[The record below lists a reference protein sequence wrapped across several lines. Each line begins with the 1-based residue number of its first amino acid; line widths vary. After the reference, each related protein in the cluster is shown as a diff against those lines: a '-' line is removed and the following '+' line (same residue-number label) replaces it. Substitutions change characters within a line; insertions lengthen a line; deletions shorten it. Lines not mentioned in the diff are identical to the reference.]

1 MKIGKILSKFKY
13 LIAVGIFVLV
23 TGFVGENCIV
33 RRVERKQDIAELE
46 RKIQEQRDLFAA
58 DQARLDELKNNRY
71 ALRRVAREKYFMR
84 EYNEDVY
91 IIEDEDVT
99 DLNLSEEE

>member
-1 MKIGKILSKFKY
+1 VKIGKILSKFKY
-13 LIAVGIFVLV
+13 LIAAGIFVLV

-46 RKIQEQRDLFAA
+46 RKIEEQRELFAA

-71 ALRRVAREKYFMR
+71 ALRRVAREKYYMR
-84 EYNEDVY
+84 EYNEDVF
-91 IIEDEDVT
+91 IIEDE
-99 DLNLSEEE
+99 EEND